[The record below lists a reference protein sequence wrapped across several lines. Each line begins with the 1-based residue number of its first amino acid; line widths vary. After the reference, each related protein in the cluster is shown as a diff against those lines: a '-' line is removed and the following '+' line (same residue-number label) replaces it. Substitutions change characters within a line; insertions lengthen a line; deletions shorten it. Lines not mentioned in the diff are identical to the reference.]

1 MSSSKVRTGIIE
13 FIQAALPE
21 ERVVDLTAD
30 FEELQDLLA
39 QNNIKPRESWLGI
52 QFVGSEEVPVDVG
65 ANNTR
70 GKYREIGI
78 VYLHVV
84 DIAKLNVHNSILA
97 RGEAIRNAFRGMR
110 IADTILI
117 EAVSPVNFG
126 GGITLSFSGGYTAG
140 VVELNYQNDLD
151 L

>member
-1 MSSSKVRTGIIE
+1 MSSTTVRNGVLDFLKE
-13 FIQAALPE
+13 KLSDE
-21 ERVVDLTAD
+21 SLVDLTAD
-30 FEELQDLLA
+30 FEELPDLLA
-39 QNNIKPRESWLGI
+39 QNGIQPRKPWLGV

-70 GKYREIGI
+70 GKYREIGVI
-78 VYLHVV
+78 YLHIV

-117 EAVSPVNFG
+117 ESVSPVNFG

-140 VVELNYQNDLD
+140 VVEINYQNDLD